1 MSDLDRESDS
11 EPESEPDSKSGSEP
25 NSEPERTLEGTGVTP
40 AVGFGPVHWLA
51 SELELPDIPESVD
64 GEAERERVADA
75 TGRALEALE
84 DEQQAT
90 AERVGEAEADIF
102 EAHAAFLTDPQI
114 EDAIEAAID
123 DGLPAEH
130 AVKQAFEAPIEQF
143 EAMEGPMAERA
154 DDLRDVRDRLLRLLL
169 GRASDAVPEGC
180 VLLAERLT
188 PSDTAGLDPK
198 TVAGVATMTGG
209 RTAHAAILAR
219 ALELPAVVG
228 VGEQL
233 EELEAG
239 TPVVVDGERGL
250 VVANPNAETQ
260 ARAEEDQRLEPIAE
274 PVTTADG
281 HPIEIAANVGG
292 DDFAAATEQ
301 GADGIGLFRTE
312 VLFFDREEPPDEDE
326 QYRAYLEA
334 LEAFPDGRVIIRT
347 LDVGGDKPLPY
358 RESPAE
364 TNPFLG
370 VRGIRIALEELSDLF
385 AIQLRALCR
394 AAGEASGREG
404 VGDLAVMFPMVAT
417 VEELEAA
424 IDALEA
430 ASAAVEDAGI
440 DADRPEIGVMIE
452 TPAAVFIADE
462 LAARVDFLSIGTNDL
477 TQYVMAADRENERVS
492 TLQDPLHPAVLRAIA
507 QTTSRADSNDAWV
520 GMCGELA
527 GDPAVT
533 KLLVGLGLEEL
544 SMSPIAIPAVKRQ
557 VREIELADA
566 QALAERALEAE
577 TRAAVAAVL
586 EGE

>member
-1 MSDLDRESDS
+1 MGD
-11 EPESEPDSKSGSEP
+11 
-25 NSEPERTLEGTGVTP
+25 ERQYAGVGVTP
-40 AVGFGPVHWLA
+40 AVGMGPAHWLA
-51 SELELPDIPESVD
+51 SDLELPPVPDSIDP
-64 GEAERERVADA
+64 EAERDRLETAREQAL
-75 TGRALEALE
+75 TALETE
-84 DEQQAT
+84 REAT
-90 AERVGEAEADIF
+90 AERVGESEAGIF
-102 EAHAAFLTDPQI
+102 EAHAAFVTDPQI
-114 EDAIEAAID
+114 ESALTAAVD

-130 AVKQAFEAPIEQF
+130 AVQEAFAGPIEQF

-154 DDLRDVRDRLLRLLL
+154 DDLRDVRDRLARLLL

-180 VLLAERLT
+180 VLLAEHLT
-188 PSDTAGLDPK
+188 PSDTAGLDPEL
-198 TVAGVATMTGG
+198 VAGVATITGG

-228 VGEQL
+228 VGEEL

-239 TPVVVDGERGL
+239 TPVVVDGECGL
-250 VVANPNAETQ
+250 VIVNPTAETQ
-260 ARAEEDQRLEPIAE
+260 ARAEEDQRLKPIAE
-274 PVTTADG
+274 PVETADG

-292 DDFAAATEQ
+292 EDFAAATAK

-326 QYRAYLEA
+326 QYRAYLGA
-334 LEAFPDGRVIIRT
+334 LEAFPDDRVIIRT
-347 LDVGGDKPLPY
+347 LDVGGDKSLPY
-358 RESPAE
+358 REGPDE

-385 AIQLRALCR
+385 ETQLRAFCR
-394 AAGEASGREG
+394 AAGEASGRER

-424 IDALEA
+424 IEALEA
-430 ASAAVEDAGI
+430 ARAVVADAGI

-462 LAARVDFLSIGTNDL
+462 LASRVDFLSIGTNDL

-527 GDPAVT
+527 GDPAVA

-544 SMSPIAIPAVKRQ
+544 SMSPIAIPAVKRR
-557 VREIELADA
+557 VRDLELADA
-566 QALAERALEAE
+566 QALAARALEAE

-586 EGE
+586 EDE